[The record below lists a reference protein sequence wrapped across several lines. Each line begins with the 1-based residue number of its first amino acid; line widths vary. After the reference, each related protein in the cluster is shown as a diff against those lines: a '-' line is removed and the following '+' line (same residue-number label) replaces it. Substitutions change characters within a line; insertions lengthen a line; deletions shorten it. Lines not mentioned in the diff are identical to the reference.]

1 MNVYS
6 FKEASELKLTKFELG
21 GKGYGLVEM
30 YRIGIP
36 VPPGF
41 IISTECCRNYFN
53 SGRKL
58 SEELKKEVK
67 EKIRELENDT
77 GKIFGGPE
85 NPLLVSVRSGAP
97 FSMPGMMDTILNL
110 GLNDKVVNGL
120 VKITLNP
127 KFVYEIYSRFIH
139 SFCKLVFK
147 IPEQKFDQIYKNIK
161 NTSNFDESSPEFWE
175 LLVNSYKIMLKE
187 NGIDFPQD
195 PYEQLFNAIATV
207 FESWW
212 NPRAITYRKIYK
224 ISDEL
229 GTAVTVMQMVYG
241 NYNEKSATGVIFTRN
256 PSNGIKELYGEYLLK
271 AQGEELVSGIKT
283 PKPISELKRE
293 MPKIYSQLEEVANK
307 LERYFKDMQDIE
319 FTVEDG
325 KLFIL
330 QTRNGKRTPQA
341 SIKIAVDMAEEGLIS
356 PEEALLRVEPAQIKQ
371 MLQKRISSKISV
383 KPIATGLPA
392 SPGVAIGKVVF
403 KVEDAVKLKEKNE
416 QVILVR
422 PETAP
427 EDIVGVTASEGLLTT
442 RGGLTSHAAVVAR
455 GFGKPCVVGC
465 ESIILDLDN
474 EKFLVKDKQV
484 RKGDIITIDGATGNV
499 YHGALP
505 IEEPKISDEVNKI
518 LAYSDKIRRLK
529 ILGVVSNTETAKK
542 VNLLKP
548 EAFLF
553 MNIEDIFMK
562 QLLNFYKLLESE
574 FNNEQLYKE
583 VLEYTKSKFEIIFNV
598 IEEKPIYLKLV
609 SKPVREM
616 LPLRSLGA
624 DELVKKHPQF
634 YFRGVRQMLSLPKFY
649 TMQLEAIFK
658 AAKDVGK
665 KLDLKILVP
674 FITTSKEIL
683 MADDMIKSVA
693 REVEFDKSMSMY
705 DVGTI
710 IATPRSLLTF
720 DEIAKYVN
728 FALIDLDEIT
738 SSIYGFNRYELRG
751 GIIPFY
757 IKKGILSSNPYEKIE
772 FETIKNLLT
781 TPIKVKENMGKNIE
795 IGVYTSAPITYEL
808 IETVNG
814 LNFDY
819 LAVGVDDIILTKIT
833 SAKVL
838 LEKFRDKV
846 TYTA

>member
-1 MNVYS
+1 
-6 FKEASELKLTKFELG
+6 
-21 GKGYGLVEM
+21 
-30 YRIGIP
+30 
-36 VPPGF
+36 
-41 IISTECCRNYFN
+41 
-53 SGRKL
+53 
-58 SEELKKEVK
+58 
-67 EKIRELENDT
+67 
-77 GKIFGGPE
+77 
-85 NPLLVSVRSGAP
+85 
-97 FSMPGMMDTILNL
+97 
-110 GLNDKVVNGL
+110 
-120 VKITLNP
+120 
-127 KFVYEIYSRFIH
+127 
-139 SFCKLVFK
+139 
-147 IPEQKFDQIYKNIK
+147 
-161 NTSNFDESSPEFWE
+161 
-175 LLVNSYKIMLKE
+175 
-187 NGIDFPQD
+187 
-195 PYEQLFNAIATV
+195 
-207 FESWW
+207 
-212 NPRAITYRKIYK
+212 
-224 ISDEL
+224 
-229 GTAVTVMQMVYG
+229 
-241 NYNEKSATGVIFTRN
+241 
-256 PSNGIKELYGEYLLK
+256 
-271 AQGEELVSGIKT
+271 
-283 PKPISELKRE
+283 
-293 MPKIYSQLEEVANK
+293 
-307 LERYFKDMQDIE
+307 
-319 FTVEDG
+319 
-325 KLFIL
+325 
-330 QTRNGKRTPQA
+330 
-341 SIKIAVDMAEEGLIS
+341 
-356 PEEALLRVEPAQIKQ
+356 
-371 MLQKRISSKISV
+371 
-383 KPIATGLPA
+383 
-392 SPGVAIGKVVF
+392 
-403 KVEDAVKLKEKNE
+403 
-416 QVILVR
+416 
-422 PETAP
+422 
-427 EDIVGVTASEGLLTT
+427 
-442 RGGLTSHAAVVAR
+442 
-455 GFGKPCVVGC
+455 
-465 ESIILDLDN
+465 
-474 EKFLVKDKQV
+474 
-484 RKGDIITIDGATGNV
+484 
-499 YHGALP
+499 
-505 IEEPKISDEVNKI
+505 
-518 LAYSDKIRRLK
+518 
-529 ILGVVSNTETAKK
+529 
-542 VNLLKP
+542 
-548 EAFLF
+548 
-553 MNIEDIFMK
+553 
-562 QLLNFYKLLESE
+562 
-574 FNNEQLYKE
+574 
-583 VLEYTKSKFEIIFNV
+583 LEYTKSKFEIIFNV

-609 SKPVREM
+609 SKPIREM